1 MQRCIVALDV
11 RERGIS
17 CRLWR
22 FKQVGDLTQ
31 SLRFLKEKCNICLI
45 LSLAV
50 HKVAFVHVLIY
61 RASLYQTS
69 VAGWINN
76 TQYLFLSMAVQTS
89 Q

>member
-11 RERGIS
+11 RLPGIS

-22 FKQVGDLTQ
+22 FKQVWDLTQ
-31 SLRFLKEKCNICLI
+31 SLWFLKEKCFI

-69 VAGWINN
+69 VARWINS
-76 TQYLFLSMAVQTS
+76 TQYLFLGMAMRTS